1 MASCTST
8 PTATAL
14 GTTARPVW
22 PAVRVSDGVVA
33 TTTAADGTY
42 SLTIST
48 DRRTTDIVWA
58 SQPRGYRFGLDQFK
72 EPRFWANLGQ
82 LGDGATPAADFALE
96 RDRISDGDNFS
107 WANIADPHVNA
118 QLPDQIR
125 EINSTGTDLR
135 FIAVSGDLTNNA
147 SQAQFNTYRNSTA
160 QSNVG
165 VWPHGRQPRVR
176 QRLGVR
182 GQD

>member
-1 MASCTST
+1 M
-8 PTATAL
+8 
-14 GTTARPVW
+14 
-22 PAVRVSDGVVA
+22 VA

-147 SQAQFNTYRNSTA
+147 SQAQFNTYRNGTA